1 MSIDPV
7 ALVERYHAA
16 LNAYHAAE
24 VAAMFAP
31 QAVYVSPGIKGRIEG
46 RDAIIA
52 AFSAYFAEH
61 PDQRADDEQITRV
74 GPHEARAVWR
84 LQATAR
90 STGQRVTRQGIET
103 VRFDPDGLILGVEV
117 EDR

>member
-16 LNAYHAAE
+16 LNAYHAEE

-31 QAVYVSPGIKGRIEG
+31 QAVYASPGVNGRIEG

-52 AFSAYFAEH
+52 AFTAYFAEH
-61 PDQRADDEQITRV
+61 PDQRAEDEQVTRA

-90 STGQRVTRQGIET
+90 SSGGRVSRRGIET
-103 VRFDPDGLILGVEV
+103 VRFDANGLILSVEV

>member
-1 MSIDPV
+1 VSVDPV
-7 ALVERYHAA
+7 ALLERYHAA
-16 LNAYHAAE
+16 LNAFDAAE

-31 QAVYVSPGIKGRIEG
+31 QAVYASPGVNGRIEG

-52 AFSAYFAEH
+52 AFSTYFAEH
-61 PDQRADDEQITRV
+61 PDQRAEDEEISST
-74 GPHEARAVWR
+74 GPHEACAAWR

-90 STGQRVTRQGIET
+90 STGQRVTRRGIET
-103 VRFDPDGLILGVEV
+103 VRFDAQGLILSVEV